1 MQTVA
6 CPVKR
11 GALHQPDTA
20 PLRRGFSLGAAM
32 VRLALL
38 AAVLAALSACS
49 HRLPDDDPSGV
60 AYFGQQMMTMY

>member
-1 MQTVA
+1 MT
-6 CPVKR
+6 
-11 GALHQPDTA
+11 
-20 PLRRGFSLGAAM
+20 
-32 VRLALL
+32 RLVLL